1 MYLVENLFM
10 QGKTSRTII
19 LNTNH
24 MVLFKNP
31 HDKYQILLI
40 ARQMFPWR
48 TKYFLEPFTDA
59 TSTPY
64 GYLLVDFKATTPTHY
79 GQTSAGYISLI

>member
-1 MYLVENLFM
+1 
-10 QGKTSRTII
+10 
-19 LNTNH
+19 

-40 ARQMFPWR
+40 ARQMFPCR
-48 TKYFLEPFTDA
+48 TKCFLEPFADA

-79 GQTSAGYISLI
+79 GQTSAGYISLIKPRNGNQDKVQAIVNPI